1 LKNQWKVG
9 YVNYKLQSKKY
20 GKDILKEIKRVMDAG
35 DYILRDDV
43 EKFER
48 NIADF
53 VGTKYAVGVNSC
65 TDAMRLALKACN
77 VFRGQEIITSSHTF
91 LATLDAIVD
100 ADATPILVD
109 SDFDHNINAKKVEE
123 NVTGATIA
131 LMPVHLNGRCC
142 DMDYITSVA
151 NRCNLIIIEDAAQA
165 LGATFKGKRAGS
177 FGQIG
182 CFSFFPAKLLG
193 TIGDA
198 GVVVTNSE
206 ELYNKIRAL
215 RDYGRVKGEEQVR
228 CYGQNSRLDN
238 VHAAILNYKLQFV
251 PEWIERRRE
260 IAALYHKNLCGVLGE
275 KQLPVPP
282 SDGDYYDIYQNY
294 PIRVPYRDKCIEY
307 LTSKGIEIL
316 VHWRTPLNKQHM
328 LNLNHF
334 KLPVTEAI
342 CDEVISL
349 PMYQELKD
357 VQVNYVCAKIE
368 KFIKKVEKHEFGYE

>member
-1 LKNQWKVG
+1 
-9 YVNYKLQSKKY
+9 
-20 GKDILKEIKRVMDAG
+20 M
-35 DYILRDDV
+35 
-43 EKFER
+43 
-48 NIADF
+48 
-53 VGTKYAVGVNSC
+53 
-65 TDAMRLALKACN
+65 
-77 VFRGQEIITSSHTF
+77 
-91 LATLDAIVD
+91 
-100 ADATPILVD
+100 
-109 SDFDHNINAKKVEE
+109 
-123 NVTGATIA
+123 
-131 LMPVHLNGRCC
+131 
-142 DMDYITSVA
+142 
-151 NRCNLIIIEDAAQA
+151 
-165 LGATFKGKRAGS
+165 
-177 FGQIG
+177 
-182 CFSFFPAKLLG
+182 
-193 TIGDA
+193 
-198 GVVVTNSE
+198 
-206 ELYNKIRAL
+206 
-215 RDYGRVKGEEQVR
+215 
-228 CYGQNSRLDN
+228 YGQNSRLDN
-238 VHAAILNYKLQFV
+238 VHAAILNYKLKYV